1 RDSPEGKQ
9 KELYMT
15 IEESDRQQQRLR
27 SGTKTRWK
35 RFVSWSWKQ
44 FKNPQM
50 LKLVIR
56 LALTVYRILRICHD
70 IFGPS

>member
-1 RDSPEGKQ
+1 MS
-9 KELYMT
+9 

-35 RFVSWSWKQ
+35 RFVSLSWKQ
-44 FKNPQM
+44 FKNPRM

-56 LALTVYRILRICHD
+56 LALAIYRILRICHD